1 MRPGLFGVGRGQ
13 QGVSIA
19 GMPKVATVDTV
30 SRDELLDFLRPGP
43 GIYVATRGD
52 GRPQLSP
59 VSAGVDPE
67 GHGRGARHAGSR

>member
-30 SRDELLDFLRPGP
+30 SRDELLDFLRPR
-43 GIYVATRGD
+43 TRGSTWPRAVT
-52 GRPQLSP
+52 G
-59 VSAGVDPE
+59 
-67 GHGRGARHAGSR
+67 GHSFPR